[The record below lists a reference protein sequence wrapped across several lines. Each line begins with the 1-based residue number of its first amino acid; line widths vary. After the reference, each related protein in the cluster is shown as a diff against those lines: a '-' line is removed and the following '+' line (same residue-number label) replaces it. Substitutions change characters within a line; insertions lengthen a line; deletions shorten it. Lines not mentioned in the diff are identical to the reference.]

1 MKRTLLAALSAA
13 LLASPAIA
21 QQLRMMTGPQGGSWY
36 PLGGAIQGILEK
48 NIPGVKMSV
57 APGAG
62 ISNVLGVQTGKAD
75 LGFGNASSTYDGA
88 LGRDPFKQKTANV
101 CHVATLYFQY
111 FHAVALADAGVK
123 NLGEAKGKALTTQQK
138 GNTGEQMTRDALKV
152 YGLDYGKMSKVNFGS
167 YTDSVSQL
175 KDGHAQIF
183 TLITTVPASAIMD
196 LASARDVRVLEI
208 PDDKFRAAQA
218 LNRGY
223 DRRIIKAGSYPKQ
236 DRDVQTIGTWTHLIA
251 SCKLPE
257 ALVYNITK
265 ALASNVETLGNVV
278 AAVKGLSVKDMA
290 TDVGVPLHPGARKF
304 YQEAKAL

>member
-111 FHAVALADAGVK
+111 FHAVALADSGVK
-123 NLGEAKGKALTTQQK
+123 NLGDAKGKALTTQQK

-152 YGLDYGKMSKVNFGS
+152 YGLEYGKLSKVNFGS

-196 LASARDVRVLEI
+196 LASARDIRMLEI
-208 PDDKFRAAQA
+208 PDDKFKAAQA

-257 ALVYNITK
+257 ALVYDITK
-265 ALASNVETLGNVV
+265 ALANNVETLGNVV

-304 YQEAKAL
+304 YREAKAL